1 MCVLGLGREGYNW
14 LNKYFDLR
22 SLEIGEGLHPEA
34 FSVRLFFFFFLSGFF
49 NFDLYTDS
57 NIDRLTTP
65 VDGKDRFRIQKR
77 VLIGQTT
84 GPNLT
89 GCNVMVTNLR
99 SC

>member
-1 MCVLGLGREGYNW
+1 MCILGLGREAYNW

-22 SLEIGEGLHPEA
+22 SLGSILRP
-34 FSVRLFFFFFLSGFF
+34 FLSGLF

-57 NIDRLTTP
+57 NIDRLITP

-77 VLIGQTT
+77 VLIGQSI

-89 GCNVMVTNLR
+89 GCSVMVTNLR
-99 SC
+99 SCFGV